1 MKKNFSKYIEDKLKE
16 TDKLQKNDLNID
28 APISKILNEN
38 RLSLLNIFNG
48 SSDII
53 FKEFIT
59 GSDPSVKGF
68 AFYLVDLIDGDLLAK
83 HVLRALMQQNGWD
96 KQITGCT
103 IADKASENVIS
114 FGSMEKADTLQKAV
128 QDVVSGRVAVFFEGC
143 GNCLI
148 IDLEKRKTRSV
159 SQPELEASVYGP
171 RQAFVEDIK
180 TNLSLLRNI
189 IRSPRLIVEKFTP
202 KSGIKTPIYLL
213 YLSGIVNQD
222 VLETLRNRL
231 DNMQTELI
239 LDSASIKELITEKR
253 SFAFNTIG
261 VTERPDRTAAKIM
274 EGKVALLTD
283 GSPTALTMPY
293 LFVEDFQNAEDYYMP
308 SFLASFSRLVRFG
321 SFIIT
326 LLIVPLYVAIATFQQ
341 EMFPLTLLIT
351 ATASRE
357 GIPFPTF
364 VEAMIMLAI
373 FDILRESGLRA
384 PRPVGQTISF
394 IGALIIGTAAVDA
407 GIVSAPMVIIIAL
420 TGITALLNYSN
431 KTLIIFLRI
440 VFLFAA
446 AFFGFLGIEVVLVM
460 LVQHLC
466 NLNSFGISYLSPI
479 SPFNGK
485 RTFKDTILRIPLRF
499 LTYRPGTTY
508 QKYN

>member
-16 TDKLQKNDLNID
+16 TDKLQNNEINIE
-28 APISKILNEN
+28 APISKLLKEN
-38 RLSLLNIFNG
+38 KLSLLNIFNG
-48 SSDII
+48 SSDAI

-59 GSDPSVKGF
+59 GGKQPIKGF
-68 AFYLVDLIDGDLLAK
+68 VFYLVDLVDGDMLAK
-83 HVLRALMQQNGWD
+83 DVLRTLMQQNGWE
-96 KQITGCT
+96 KQGTGSD
-103 IADKASENVIS
+103 IADIASENVIS
-114 FGSMEKADTLQKAV
+114 FGSIEKADTLQGVVQAV
-128 QDVVSGRVAVFFEGC
+128 VTGRVAVFFEGC
-143 GNCLI
+143 GICLT
-148 IDLEKRKTRSV
+148 IDLEKRKTRGV
-159 SQPELEASVYGP
+159 TQPELEASVYGP

-180 TNLSLLRNI
+180 TNLSLVRNI
-189 IRSPRLIVEKFTP
+189 IRSPRLIVEKYTP
-202 KSGIKTPIYLL
+202 KCGIKTPIYLL
-213 YLSGIVNQD
+213 YLNGVVNRD
-222 VLETLRNRL
+222 VLDTLRNRL

-261 VTERPDRTAAKIM
+261 VTERPDKTAAKIM

-283 GSPTALTMPY
+283 GSPMALTMPY
-293 LFVEDFQNAEDYYMP
+293 LFVEDFQNVEDYYMP
-308 SFLASFSRLVRFG
+308 SFFASFSRLVRFG
-321 SFIIT
+321 SFVIT

-364 VEAMIMLAI
+364 AEALIMLAI
-373 FDILRESGLRA
+373 FDILRESGVRA

-431 KTLIIFLRI
+431 KTLIVFLRI
-440 VFLFAA
+440 IFLFAA
-446 AFFGFLGIEVVLVM
+446 AFFGFEGIEVVLVM

-466 NLNSFGISYLSPI
+466 NLNSFGVSYLSPL

-499 LTYRPGTTY
+499 LTYQPSTTY